1 MDRAVEAAATTDWQV
16 QARVFGADGPGP
28 IRAYALAGVVRN
40 APRAA
45 GAELWRAAAVDPDP
59 RVRLRAAQLAPELG
73 RAATSEVLAG
83 LLADDDAW
91 VAEAAAFAIGEH
103 PRPARVATDALAA
116 AAEHHDDPLVREA
129 AVAALGAR
137 GNPATL
143 PIVLR
148 ACDDKP
154 AIRRRA
160 VLALAAFE
168 GAEVEARLR
177 AALDDRDWQVRQAA
191 EDLLFHKEIAE

>member
-1 MDRAVEAAATTDWQV
+1 MDGSADALTSTDWRV
-16 QARVFGADGPGP
+16 HARRFASDLPGP
-28 IRAYALAGVVRN
+28 ERAFALAAVVRN
-40 APRAA
+40 APSAT
-45 GAELWRAAAVDPDP
+45 GADLWRQAAADADP
-59 RVRLRAAQLAPELG
+59 RVRLRAAQLAPQLG
-73 RAATSEVLAG
+73 RSATSNVLAT
-83 LLADDDAW
+83 LLADEDPW

-103 PRPARVATDALAA
+103 PRPGRVATDALAV
-116 AAEHHDDPLVREA
+116 AAEQHTDPLVREA

-137 GNPATL
+137 GDPATL

-168 GAEVEARLR
+168 GPEVEARLR
-177 AALDDRDWQVRQAA
+177 VALEDRDWQVRHAA
-191 EDLLFHKEIAE
+191 EELLRET